1 MEKAMSKSQV
11 VARPA
16 SKANVQDVSS
26 QDLENIELR
35 VNVASEQSLKN
46 IVEAHRQKWDPNAG
60 YWNYPQGASR
70 GYSTANWGTTEAK
83 VIRVKWDS
91 STVSWKPQHLQEPLK
106 ALLKLKA
113 KPKVVET
120 FGEWILTCSAGKDD
134 DLLKQHAKACMFVDL
149 LDPTATDI
157 TFNRV
162 AYQPPKEKVHTFS
175 EAEVKQV
182 VQQVRRMKAD
192 EVEHSFDDIRW
203 DKNPFHVARPHRGYL
218 DGKTYLH
225 DYLELG
231 SKYPVKEITPALK
244 ALGLKPRVEG
254 SSIRFGFKSYGE
266 RRTKLMVLL
275 LGRKIH
281 KDAVRVIYRA
291 GGETVNGDGKAQ
303 QLTKYQRLALQ
314 KLEAA
319 KSGLTQDQFSELRR
333 DLLLV

>member
-1 MEKAMSKSQV
+1 MSKSHI
-11 VARPA
+11 ARPA

-26 QDLENIELR
+26 QNLEKIELR

-70 GYSTANWGTTEAK
+70 GSSTANWGYTDAK
-83 VIRVKWDS
+83 VIRVKWKPGK
-91 STVSWKPQHLQEPLK
+91 VSWKPQHLQEPLK

-120 FGEWILTCSAGKDD
+120 YGEWILTCSTDKND

-157 TFNRV
+157 TFTRV
-162 AYQPPKEKVHTFS
+162 AYQAPKEKVHTFA
-175 EAEVKQV
+175 EAEVKQI
-182 VQQVRRMKAD
+182 VQKVRRMTAD
-192 EVEHSFDDIRW
+192 EVTTSLHSLPW
-203 DKNPFHVARPHRGYL
+203 EATKPFSIDRPFRGHL

-225 DYLELG
+225 DYLEL
-231 SKYPVKEITPALK
+231 SSRFPVKEIIPVLK
-244 ALGLKPRVEG
+244 ALGLKPRVHN
-254 SSIRFGFKSYGE
+254 SWIRFGFKGYGE
-266 RRTKLMVLL
+266 TRTKLMVLL
-275 LGRKIH
+275 LGRRIRKGT
-281 KDAVRVIYRA
+281 ARVVYRA
-291 GGETVNGDGKAQ
+291 GATADNGDGMAP

-319 KSGLTQDQFSELRR
+319 KSGLSKDQFSQLRR